1 MASLQSSIDLY
12 STSYINN
19 NNNNNN
25 PATMTRED
33 LLLLAQTEYARQL
46 CKYTKAQLEKN
57 TKANKNN

>member
-12 STSYINN
+12 STSYHINN
-19 NNNNNN
+19 NNNNN
-25 PATMTRED
+25 PTTMTRED

>member
-12 STSYINN
+12 STSCH
-19 NNNNNN
+19 NNNNN
-25 PATMTRED
+25 PTTMTRED

>member
-12 STSYINN
+12 STSYH
-19 NNNNNN
+19 NNNNN
-25 PATMTRED
+25 PTTMTRED